1 MIDLDNLSKTYKYFM
16 TLDEYFDVEDMKP
29 NLMGTYIIGNFLEQ
43 DEEFLFLFL
52 SNKWSM
58 ARQI

>member
-29 NLMGTYIIGNFLEQ
+29 NLMGTYIIGNVLEK
-43 DEEFLFLFL
+43 EEVF
-52 SNKWSM
+52 
-58 ARQI
+58 

>member
-29 NLMGTYIIGNFLEQ
+29 NLMGMYIIDLEGRRI
-43 DEEFLFLFL
+43 LILFL

-58 ARQI
+58 AR